1 MGDLCQYQ
9 IMTSLY
15 LRRLV
20 GARELYYVHTMTSQN
35 DESQSKK
42 HVNGMLNHD
51 PELLE
56 PTYTPYQTS
65 L

>member
-1 MGDLCQYQ
+1 M
-9 IMTSLY
+9 
-15 LRRLV
+15 

-42 HVNGMLNHD
+42 HINGILNHD